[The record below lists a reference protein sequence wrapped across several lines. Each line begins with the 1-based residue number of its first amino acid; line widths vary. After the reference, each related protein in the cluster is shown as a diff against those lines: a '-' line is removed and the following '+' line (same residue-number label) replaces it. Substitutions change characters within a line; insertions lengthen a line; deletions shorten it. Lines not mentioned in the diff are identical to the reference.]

1 MKLDLRNVQ
10 TTDFGGNVEV
20 RDISKEL
27 ANIIYKMTPDL
38 GELDFAQDLYRNGEV
53 EMSEA
58 NMELVKK
65 YLEDGQFLAFVKK
78 AVYNM
83 IDNNNNK
90 QEE

>member
-1 MKLDLRNVQ
+1 MKIDLRNVE
-10 TTDFGGNVEV
+10 TTDFSGKTEI

-58 NMELVKK
+58 NNALIKK
-65 YLEDGQFLAFVKK
+65 YLEDGQFLAFVKR
-78 AVYNM
+78 AVYDM
-83 IDNNNNK
+83 LDSNNNK
-90 QEE
+90 Q

>member
-1 MKLDLRNVQ
+1 MKIDLRNVE
-10 TTDFGGNVEV
+10 TVDFSGNTEI

-58 NMELVKK
+58 NSALIKK
-65 YLEDGQFLAFVKK
+65 YLEDGQFLAFVKR

-83 IDNNNNK
+83 LDSNNNK
-90 QEE
+90 QE